1 MCEVLPSPGP
11 CAQLTHRG
19 AKWQS
24 ATLRTSTKMY
34 RNVMLRHGLALLA
47 LRPAEG
53 GDVAVSHGQRVWVH
67 TALGET
73 VWHATM
79 HAVFSSVEA
88 ARSLP
93 FCYSWT
99 DSEDEPS
106 TIGSIGE
113 EPAWRKNKI

>member
-1 MCEVLPSPGP
+1 MLQAVQCGPGEWYRRFLP
-11 CAQLTHRG
+11 
-19 AKWQS
+19 
-24 ATLRTSTKMY
+24 
-34 RNVMLRHGLALLA
+34 
-47 LRPAEG
+47 
-53 GDVAVSHGQRVWVH
+53 
-67 TALGET
+67 LGET